1 MNKTAKSFG
10 IVTSFSVATR
20 LASFIFKM
28 WMSRSLGAEIVGL
41 YQIALST
48 LLMLFTITAG
58 APTVLSRKIA
68 EASGNLKKQNSLA
81 TASMIMGLCISAAI
95 CALFFGLGKK
105 ISPLFSNPDCLPIF
119 FIMLPTLLT
128 STLYASLRSWFW
140 GRKKFVAFSST
151 ELVDEIVKIV
161 LSIVFTGGLLSWLDG
176 AQSIA
181 LAMTISDLACVV
193 ILIILFFL
201 SGGRLTKPSGF
212 KDLTL
217 KTIPL
222 SATRI
227 ITSLGASLTAYI
239 LPKMLVKSGLTLAEA
254 TAQYGRVSG
263 MALPLIMAPVAFIS
277 ALSVVFVPDVAESR
291 SKGDMDAVR
300 AKMATSMLFAIVIA
314 CLFFVVYLPLGQSLG
329 LLLFKDKEAGKF
341 VSYCSFMLFP
351 IATAQA
357 TTPMLNSLGKEQ
369 NTLLNTIVGAVA
381 MIPCVLFMPKYIGV
395 YAMAL
400 STGTCFLLIAILNLI
415 VLKKEVGSFINHKK
429 NVPMILLSVPLAVT
443 GLFAAKLLCNY
454 ADYITAIVVVGVYVL
469 FFFFLIVSAFNVVDV
484 TACVKMFAP
493 SHEKP
498 AKIERSKNAQIRKIG
513 IKNTPCMQTMRMLN
527 LFIRCLILYFVLLI
541 AMRLMGKR
549 QLGELQPFE
558 LAITLVASDLVC
570 IPMAD
575 SSIPILYGIIPVF
588 SLFLV
593 HIIITKLATKSIK
606 FRKFL
611 NGKPIIIIQNGN
623 IMPDVMKEL
632 NLNIDDIMEALRGA
646 GCFNPSEVEYAILE
660 TNGNMS
666 VLQKSANRPL
676 SPSDVQLNPPKAE
689 IPVTV
694 IMEGEFVAEN
704 VATLEGNVKEDVLAY
719 LNDIEM
725 KQEDVLV
732 LLLAGQDVF
741 IQPYKGHFIT
751 ATINSSADSSDD
763 GNGCNNDSNN
773 DSNGDCEQQNSCA
786 EKQDELCDSQK
797 ADKAFSLFH
806 GGEKQ

>member
-314 CLFFVVYLPLGQSLG
+314 CLFFAVYLPLGQSLG

-351 IATAQA
+351 IATAPSDHAYAKLARQRA
-357 TTPMLNSLGKEQ
+357 KHTSQHDCG
-369 NTLLNTIVGAVA
+369 GVA

-498 AKIERSKNAQIRKIG
+498 AKITRKTHKKCKEKREKSLCDFKSKHHTRAKAHKCG
-513 IKNTPCMQTMRMLN
+513 
-527 LFIRCLILYFVLLI
+527 
-541 AMRLMGKR
+541 
-549 QLGELQPFE
+549 
-558 LAITLVASDLVC
+558 
-570 IPMAD
+570 
-575 SSIPILYGIIPVF
+575 
-588 SLFLV
+588 
-593 HIIITKLATKSIK
+593 
-606 FRKFL
+606 
-611 NGKPIIIIQNGN
+611 
-623 IMPDVMKEL
+623 
-632 NLNIDDIMEALRGA
+632 
-646 GCFNPSEVEYAILE
+646 
-660 TNGNMS
+660 
-666 VLQKSANRPL
+666 LQKSRGAKT
-676 SPSDVQLNPPKAE
+676 PK
-689 IPVTV
+689 
-694 IMEGEFVAEN
+694 
-704 VATLEGNVKEDVLAY
+704 
-719 LNDIEM
+719 
-725 KQEDVLV
+725 
-732 LLLAGQDVF
+732 
-741 IQPYKGHFIT
+741 
-751 ATINSSADSSDD
+751 SAKS
-763 GNGCNNDSNN
+763 
-773 DSNGDCEQQNSCA
+773 A
-786 EKQDELCDSQK
+786 
-797 ADKAFSLFH
+797 
-806 GGEKQ
+806 

>member
-151 ELVDEIVKIV
+151 ELIDEIVKIV
-161 LSIVFTGGLLSWLDG
+161 LSIIFTGGLLFWLDG

-314 CLFFVVYLPLGQSLG
+314 CLFFAVYLPLGQSLG

-415 VLKKEVGSFINHKK
+415 VLKK
-429 NVPMILLSVPLAVT
+429 
-443 GLFAAKLLCNY
+443 
-454 ADYITAIVVVGVYVL
+454 
-469 FFFFLIVSAFNVVDV
+469 
-484 TACVKMFAP
+484 
-493 SHEKP
+493 
-498 AKIERSKNAQIRKIG
+498 
-513 IKNTPCMQTMRMLN
+513 
-527 LFIRCLILYFVLLI
+527 
-541 AMRLMGKR
+541 
-549 QLGELQPFE
+549 
-558 LAITLVASDLVC
+558 
-570 IPMAD
+570 
-575 SSIPILYGIIPVF
+575 
-588 SLFLV
+588 
-593 HIIITKLATKSIK
+593 
-606 FRKFL
+606 
-611 NGKPIIIIQNGN
+611 
-623 IMPDVMKEL
+623 
-632 NLNIDDIMEALRGA
+632 
-646 GCFNPSEVEYAILE
+646 
-660 TNGNMS
+660 
-666 VLQKSANRPL
+666 KSARL
-676 SPSDVQLNPPKAE
+676 STTRKTCL
-689 IPVTV
+689 
-694 IMEGEFVAEN
+694 
-704 VATLEGNVKEDVLAY
+704 
-719 LNDIEM
+719 
-725 KQEDVLV
+725 
-732 LLLAGQDVF
+732 
-741 IQPYKGHFIT
+741 
-751 ATINSSADSSDD
+751 
-763 GNGCNNDSNN
+763 
-773 DSNGDCEQQNSCA
+773 
-786 EKQDELCDSQK
+786 
-797 ADKAFSLFH
+797 
-806 GGEKQ
+806 

>member
-68 EASGNLKKQNSLA
+68 EASGNLQKQNSLA
-81 TASMIMGLCISAAI
+81 TASMIMGFCISAAI

-105 ISPLFSNPDCLPIF
+105 IAPLFSNPDCLPIF

-314 CLFFVVYLPLGQSLG
+314 CLFF
-329 LLLFKDKEAGKF
+329 
-341 VSYCSFMLFP
+341 C
-351 IATAQA
+351 
-357 TTPMLNSLGKEQ
+357 
-369 NTLLNTIVGAVA
+369 
-381 MIPCVLFMPKYIGV
+381 
-395 YAMAL
+395 
-400 STGTCFLLIAILNLI
+400 
-415 VLKKEVGSFINHKK
+415 
-429 NVPMILLSVPLAVT
+429 
-443 GLFAAKLLCNY
+443 GLFAARAKPRLASFQRQRGGQVRVLLFVYALSNRHGASDHAYAKLARQRAKHTSQHDCGSGGNDSVR
-454 ADYITAIVVVGVYVL
+454 AVY
-469 FFFFLIVSAFNVVDV
+469 
-484 TACVKMFAP
+484 
-493 SHEKP
+493 
-498 AKIERSKNAQIRKIG
+498 AKIHRRVRNGALNRHLLFAHCDFKSDSPQKRSRLVYQPQEKRAYDFAFRSACRYGTFRGETALQLCR
-513 IKNTPCMQTMRMLN
+513 
-527 LFIRCLILYFVLLI
+527 LYHRNRGCGRVRTF
-541 AMRLMGKR
+541 
-549 QLGELQPFE
+549 
-558 LAITLVASDLVC
+558 
-570 IPMAD
+570 
-575 SSIPILYGIIPVF
+575 
-588 SLFLV
+588 LFLP
-593 HIIITKLATKSIK
+593 HSIR
-606 FRKFL
+606 F
-611 NGKPIIIIQNGN
+611 Q
-623 IMPDVMKEL
+623 
-632 NLNIDDIMEALRGA
+632 RG
-646 GCFNPSEVEYAILE
+646 
-660 TNGNMS
+660 
-666 VLQKSANRPL
+666 
-676 SPSDVQLNPPKAE
+676 
-689 IPVTV
+689 
-694 IMEGEFVAEN
+694 
-704 VATLEGNVKEDVLAY
+704 
-719 LNDIEM
+719 
-725 KQEDVLV
+725 
-732 LLLAGQDVF
+732 
-741 IQPYKGHFIT
+741 
-751 ATINSSADSSDD
+751 
-763 GNGCNNDSNN
+763 
-773 DSNGDCEQQNSCA
+773 
-786 EKQDELCDSQK
+786 
-797 ADKAFSLFH
+797 
-806 GGEKQ
+806 

>member
-239 LPKMLVKSGLTLAEA
+239 LPKMLVKSGLTLTEA

-314 CLFFVVYLPLGQSLG
+314 CLFFAVYLPLGQSLG

-429 NVPMILLSVPLAVT
+429 NVPMILLSIPLAVT

-498 AKIERSKNAQIRKIG
+498 AKITRKTHKKRKEKREKSLCDFKSKHHTRAKAHKCG
-513 IKNTPCMQTMRMLN
+513 
-527 LFIRCLILYFVLLI
+527 
-541 AMRLMGKR
+541 
-549 QLGELQPFE
+549 
-558 LAITLVASDLVC
+558 
-570 IPMAD
+570 
-575 SSIPILYGIIPVF
+575 
-588 SLFLV
+588 
-593 HIIITKLATKSIK
+593 
-606 FRKFL
+606 
-611 NGKPIIIIQNGN
+611 
-623 IMPDVMKEL
+623 
-632 NLNIDDIMEALRGA
+632 
-646 GCFNPSEVEYAILE
+646 
-660 TNGNMS
+660 
-666 VLQKSANRPL
+666 LQKSRGAKT
-676 SPSDVQLNPPKAE
+676 PK
-689 IPVTV
+689 
-694 IMEGEFVAEN
+694 
-704 VATLEGNVKEDVLAY
+704 
-719 LNDIEM
+719 
-725 KQEDVLV
+725 
-732 LLLAGQDVF
+732 
-741 IQPYKGHFIT
+741 
-751 ATINSSADSSDD
+751 SAKS
-763 GNGCNNDSNN
+763 
-773 DSNGDCEQQNSCA
+773 A
-786 EKQDELCDSQK
+786 
-797 ADKAFSLFH
+797 
-806 GGEKQ
+806 